1 MMTHVHCLFYSLSLK
16 SKYDLLKEGQAKAV
30 MNEKAIMAKLR
41 HPFII
46 NLAGTYQDSDFL
58 YMLLGIVQ
66 GGELFSLMHTP
77 TRDGVPEAQAKFYG
91 ACIAE
96 GLAFMHR
103 RGFVYRDLKV
113 RLYILCRTEPY
124 IFAYSLCCSNLL
136 AVLPFNLARERV
148 DRSRWLSSDCGFRIC
163 QIRQR
168 QNVHSVWN
176 AFVPPARGHSQSWSQ
191 LFRRSLESW
200 CSNIRNDCWWH
211 AVLP

>member
-1 MMTHVHCLFYSLSLK
+1 MLSKFRYVALWMEGRCGFDIISDFFHSWLLQ

-46 NLAGTYQDSDFL
+46 NLAGTYQDADFL

-113 RLYILCRTEPY
+113 R
-124 IFAYSLCCSNLL
+124 
-136 AVLPFNLARERV
+136 
-148 DRSRWLSSDCGFRIC
+148 RWDC
-163 QIRQR
+163 
-168 QNVHSVWN
+168 V
-176 AFVPPARGHSQSWSQ
+176 
-191 LFRRSLESW
+191 
-200 CSNIRNDCWWH
+200 
-211 AVLP
+211 

>member
-1 MMTHVHCLFYSLSLK
+1 MCSRKDVLILLCFLVWIQ

-30 MNEKAIMAKLR
+30 MNEKTIMTKLR

-46 NLAGTYQDSDFL
+46 NMAATYQDRDFL

-77 TRDGVPEAQAKFYG
+77 TRDGIPETQAKFYG

-113 RLYILCRTEPY
+113 REQDTFIRT
-124 IFAYSLCCSNLL
+124 L
-136 AVLPFNLARERV
+136 
-148 DRSRWLSSDCGFRIC
+148 RSFSGA
-163 QIRQR
+163 
-168 QNVHSVWN
+168 N
-176 AFVPPARGHSQSWSQ
+176 
-191 LFRRSLESW
+191 
-200 CSNIRNDCWWH
+200 
-211 AVLP
+211 

>member
-1 MMTHVHCLFYSLSLK
+1 MFACHAWGVDISSFTNYLK
-16 SKYDLLKEGQAKAV
+16 IRFFSCFLPQSKYDLLKEGQAKAV
-30 MNEKAIMAKLR
+30 MNEKHIMSKLR

-46 NLAGTYQDSDFL
+46 NLAGTYQDADFL

-113 RLYILCRTEPY
+113 SSVADWCFVIVHAFGSPVCL
-124 IFAYSLCCSNLL
+124 
-136 AVLPFNLARERV
+136 VLPARERV
-148 DRSRWLSSDCGFRIC
+148 DWGRWLSRDC
-163 QIRQR
+163 
-168 QNVHSVWN
+168 
-176 AFVPPARGHSQSWSQ
+176 
-191 LFRRSLESW
+191 
-200 CSNIRNDCWWH
+200 
-211 AVLP
+211 